1 MSNFF
6 SGIHFF
12 ERIIQGI
19 GFCGILCSVISF
31 QCKKHGKILFFR
43 TMNELLFGIQYLLL
57 GAYTGAAMNF
67 IGCVRNILFSRQVEK
82 EKSTI
87 LSRLI
92 FSLLF
97 LVFAIATWS
106 GVKSILIGIAKVGS
120 TVAYGCRNTIV
131 MRLIILLTSTLWL
144 MYNIGVGSW
153 AGAICESFTILS
165 IFVALF
171 RIGRMK
177 RRESVS
183 Q

>member
-6 SGIHFF
+6 GDIRFF
-12 ERIIQGI
+12 EPLVQCI
-19 GFCGILCSVISF
+19 GFCGVICSVISF
-31 QCKKHGKILFFR
+31 QCRKHGKILFFR
-43 TMNELLFGIQYLLL
+43 TMEELLFGIQYILL

-67 IGCVRNILFSRQVEK
+67 IGCVRNVLFSRQVEK
-82 EKSTI
+82 GKSTVLSCVFFSI
-87 LSRLI
+87 L
-92 FSLLF
+92 FV
-97 LVFAIATWS
+97 VFALLTWS

-120 TVAYGCRNTIV
+120 TVAYGFRNTTV

-144 MYNIGVGSW
+144 IYNSCVGSW
-153 AGAICESFTILS
+153 AGVVCESFTILS

-171 RIGRMK
+171 RIGRAK